1 MIAPN
6 DALLEKLKSH
16 MPSRN
21 SGENL
26 FCHGRGSQPLQRR
39 RRFPTA
45 TAPIMRS
52 ARDARLHH
60 AFTGTGT
67 GAAATAFTD
76 VVTGDALFA
85 EFGSL
90 VLLPA
95 VTAGVTAPALGA
107 V

>member
-1 MIAPN
+1 MTSTRA
-6 DALLEKLKSH
+6 
-16 MPSRN
+16 
-21 SGENL
+21 
-26 FCHGRGSQPLQRR
+26 
-39 RRFPTA
+39 
-45 TAPIMRS
+45 
-52 ARDARLHH
+52 ARLHH

-67 GAAATAFTD
+67 AASAFTD

-95 VTAGVTAPALGA
+95 VTVGVTVPSLGA